1 MLGAGSAIDVNEE
14 VRRTFNAHGFDTL
27 QRRGMALAGKCG
39 MGVQKLEE
47 LTAWRV
53 SRAFKLE
60 VYRLV
65 RDNPSANA
73 DLRLRSQLMEAA
85 ASVESNVAEGFER
98 YSAGEF
104 ARFLSFSRASAR
116 ESLVRLQDGVDRG
129 HFSQNEITEAVELG
143 NRSIALIT
151 ALKNSLGPFIGKRR

>member
-1 MLGAGSAIDVNEE
+1 MPSAQD
-14 VRRTFNAHGFDTL
+14 L
-27 QRRGMALAGKCG
+27 QSQDSSALHSSGTKLALKASV
-39 MGVQKLEE
+39 GVKSLEE

-53 SRAFKLE
+53 ARAFKLE
-60 VYRLV
+60 VYRVV
-65 RDNPSANA
+65 RSNA
-73 DLRLRSQLMEAA
+73 AADGDLRLRSQLMEAA

-129 HFSQNEITEAVELG
+129 HFSPADIQDAVELG

-151 ALKNSLGPFIGKRR
+151 ALKNSLAPFVGKKR